1 MKYIVVFAIML
12 IFVGCSDT
20 PQERTTQ
27 SQPNT
32 VTKKN
37 DLTTD
42 ALPVQKDEAQA
53 IAEQHLRQEDRDLS
67 KHRLGTVRLVPSSSW
82 MKGQH
87 WIVTWELKSLSDG
100 GQVFVFVDME
110 KRVRVAGGL

>member
-1 MKYIVVFAIML
+1 MKYIVFFSIIL

-20 PQERTTQ
+20 PQARTTQ
-27 SQPNT
+27 SQPDT

-37 DLTTD
+37 DMAID

-53 IAEQHLRQEDRDLS
+53 IAEGHLRQEGRDLS
-67 KHRLGTVRLVPSSSW
+67 NHRPGTVRLVSSSSW

-87 WIVTWELKSLSDG
+87 WIVTWELKPLSDG
-100 GQVFVFVDME
+100 GQRFVFVDME
-110 KRVRVAGGL
+110 KQVRVAGGL